1 MPLMERVDDEIL
13 KLLNEIIVKDLKDP
27 RLNTLISVTS
37 VNTSKDLKTAKV
49 YVSVMEENKS
59 NDAIRALNNASAY
72 IRGLLFE
79 RLKIRLVPHLT
90 FILDNSFSNGYR
102 IEMLL
107 KEMHKN
113 GNNFGEKDND

>member
-49 YVSVMEENKS
+49 YVGSIPTELARTGGNWVWK
-59 NDAIRALNNASAY
+59 
-72 IRGLLFE
+72 G
-79 RLKIRLVPHLT
+79 VT
-90 FILDNSFSNGYR
+90 FNL
-102 IEMLL
+102 IE
-107 KEMHKN
+107 K
-113 GNNFGEKDND
+113 